1 MGVIKVSVRGHA
13 VKYFPGE
20 QERFDFET
28 EAPLTILD
36 MLKTLGVEP
45 LLVMMANVNG
55 ERQPKTALIRPGDE
69 VLLFSPPS
77 GG

>member
-1 MGVIKVSVRGHA
+1 MNAIKVSVRGHA

-28 EAPLTILD
+28 DTPLTILD

-45 LLVMMANVNG
+45 LLVMMASVNG
-55 ERQPKTALIRPGDE
+55 EKQPKTAIIKPGDE